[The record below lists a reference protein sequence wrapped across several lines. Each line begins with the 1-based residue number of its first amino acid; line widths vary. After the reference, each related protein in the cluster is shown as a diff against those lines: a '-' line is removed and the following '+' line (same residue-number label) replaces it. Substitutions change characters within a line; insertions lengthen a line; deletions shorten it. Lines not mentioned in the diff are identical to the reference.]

1 MSCSPSQE
9 NTDKSEKITIEE
21 IQNLCSLANRSIVN
35 KKLVEGIS
43 FLTREECYGYCG
55 RNFAEDLIDLRISKK
70 LENPKYV
77 SEFSYLLIEQKLLNI
92 SLSAM
97 MVGDDTGTYE
107 FYPECVEEFSTD
119 KRYIDDRYIGNK
131 EIG

>member
-9 NTDKSEKITIEE
+9 DTDKSEKITIEE
-21 IQNLCSLANRSIVN
+21 IKNLCSLANRPIVN

-55 RNFAEDLIDLRISKK
+55 RNFAEDLIDLRISKN
-70 LENPKYV
+70 LEDPELV

-92 SLSAM
+92 SLFAM
-97 MVGDDTGTYE
+97 FDGDDTGTYE
-107 FYPECVEEFSTD
+107 FYPKCVEEFSTD
-119 KRYIDDRYIGNK
+119 KNYLN
-131 EIG
+131 

>member
-21 IQNLCSLANRSIVN
+21 IQNLCSLANRPIVN

-55 RNFAEDLIDLRISKK
+55 RNFAEDLIDLRISKN
-70 LENPKYV
+70 LEDPERV
-77 SEFSYLLIEQKLLNI
+77 SEVDSLIIQSRLLNV

-107 FYPECVEEFSTD
+107 FYPQCVEEFYTD
-119 KRYIDDRYIGNK
+119 
-131 EIG
+131 